1 LAAWFSLAL
10 DVPLVPMFF
19 SFFVPHPKA
28 DHRDCH
34 AVNTPL
40 LGEPSLDSPL
50 RKQQGAWTDTEFR
63 PKPEQ

>member
-1 LAAWFSLAL
+1 
-10 DVPLVPMFF
+10 MFF